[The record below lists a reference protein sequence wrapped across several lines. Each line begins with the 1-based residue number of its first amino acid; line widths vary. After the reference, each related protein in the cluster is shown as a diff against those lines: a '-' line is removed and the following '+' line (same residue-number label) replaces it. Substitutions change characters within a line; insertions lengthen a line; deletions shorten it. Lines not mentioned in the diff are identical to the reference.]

1 MVPLK
6 KFACLLPIA
15 FLGCQD
21 ITAPKSRSAATHAVL
36 APRVMTAAGGDP
48 VQVDKVHVRL
58 TLGAS
63 DSVVLDTTYAW
74 ALKAV
79 ALEVP
84 VGKSFKLTLQGRND
98 DDPNGTWRW
107 SGTRTG
113 TVDSTDETVW
123 ADTVFIGQLAAPT
136 LSAVSGSYQGSLEVN
151 ATAPAGASLRY
162 TLDGTDPVAASPA
175 WSAGRVV
182 SSSAWLRV
190 RAFLTQ
196 ADGSVLVSQAA
207 EANYAI
213 VSTAVP
219 QGPQVSPEGG
229 VFQAAVPFTVTAPA
243 GAVAEISRDGYSF
256 APVVGGLDTA
266 RYSQT
271 VLVRS
276 RSLDGLVT
284 SPARAVSFTVDQ
296 PAVTP
301 AVTFSEVGGTV
312 RTSRLVSLR
321 SAADS
326 AAIQYSFD
334 NRTWTDYK
342 AAVRVTGSRS
352 LVTLWARAHA
362 NGRALSPATSVSF
375 YFDP

>member
-1 MVPLK
+1 LK

-21 ITAPKSRSAATHAVL
+21 ITAPKSRSAATRAVL

-63 DSVVLDTTYAW
+63 DSVALDTTYAW

-113 TVDSTDETVW
+113 TVDTTDETVW

-190 RAFLTQ
+190 RAW
-196 ADGSVLVSQAA
+196 G
-207 EANYAI
+207 
-213 VSTAVP
+213 
-219 QGPQVSPEGG
+219 
-229 VFQAAVPFTVTAPA
+229 
-243 GAVAEISRDGYSF
+243 
-256 APVVGGLDTA
+256 
-266 RYSQT
+266 
-271 VLVRS
+271 
-276 RSLDGLVT
+276 
-284 SPARAVSFTVDQ
+284 
-296 PAVTP
+296 
-301 AVTFSEVGGTV
+301 
-312 RTSRLVSLR
+312 
-321 SAADS
+321 
-326 AAIQYSFD
+326 
-334 NRTWTDYK
+334 K
-342 AAVRVTGSRS
+342 
-352 LVTLWARAHA
+352 
-362 NGRALSPATSVSF
+362 
-375 YFDP
+375 